1 MLKKV
6 ILINNFLIGVNMQE
20 LNFDL
25 KAEEGRIKIIM
36 KAIMLGND
44 LCVIVSG
51 GDSFHIGCT
60 ILSIPR
66 PSLNDKNIIS
76 STESVL
82 NLIGHKDDEALKIVS
97 HTLSSKLNKNVV
109 VTGGIHVD
117 DITKEEI
124 KTVIKLL
131 KELTDKLII
140 KVKTI

>member
-1 MLKKV
+1 
-6 ILINNFLIGVNMQE
+6 MQE
-20 LNFDL
+20 INFDL
-25 KAEEGRIKIIM
+25 KAEKGRIKIDM

-51 GDSFHIGCT
+51 GDSPHIGCT

-66 PSLNDKNIIS
+66 PSLIDKNIIS

-82 NLIGHKDDEALKIVS
+82 NLIGHKDDDALKVVA

-117 DITKEEI
+117 DLTKEEI
-124 KTVIKLL
+124 KTIIKLL
-131 KELTDKLII
+131 KELTDSLII
-140 KVKTI
+140 NIRKG

>member
-1 MLKKV
+1 
-6 ILINNFLIGVNMQE
+6 MQE
-20 LNFDL
+20 IKCDL
-25 KAEEGRIKIIM
+25 KAEEGRIKIDM

-51 GDSFHIGCT
+51 GDSPHIGCT

-66 PSLNDKNIIS
+66 PSLIDKKIIS

-82 NLIGHKDDEALKIVS
+82 NLIGHKDDDALKVVA

-117 DITKEEI
+117 NITKEEI
-124 KTVIKLL
+124 KTIIKLL
-131 KELTDKLII
+131 KELTDSLII
-140 KVKTI
+140 NIRKG